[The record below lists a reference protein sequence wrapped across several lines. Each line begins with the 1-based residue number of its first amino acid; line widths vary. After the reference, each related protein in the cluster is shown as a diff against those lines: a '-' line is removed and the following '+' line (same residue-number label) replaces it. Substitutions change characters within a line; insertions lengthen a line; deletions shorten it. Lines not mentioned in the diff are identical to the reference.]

1 MQIMV
6 DKMQEEEEKKEEL
19 SRLVEPVDLTAAVVV
34 T

>member
-1 MQIMV
+1 MV

-19 SRLVEPVDLTAAVVV
+19 SRLVEPVDLAAAVVV

>member
-6 DKMQEEEEKKEEL
+6 GKMEEEKKEEL
-19 SRLVEPVDLTAAVVV
+19 SRLVEPVDLAAAVVV